1 MLPTLSRLSV
11 RVSLVGRLRHRCSSR
26 SLRMS
31 PLLREFHQPLL
42 PSSETVSRDDEG
54 LSPSLSHGTHS
65 AAYTPFTPSNSGQR
79 SSPTSY
85 RGCWHVVGRDL
96 FTGYRP
102 CSSPIKGVYDPKAFI
117 LHAVS
122 LGQAFAHCPR
132 FLAAASSRSGGR
144 VSVPLWLAV
153 LSDQLP
159 VVGLVGRYLTN
170 YLMGYKTILRRLA
183 AFHPGLMTRRRTRY

>member
-79 SSPTSY
+79 SSPTYY
-85 RGCWHVVGRDL
+85 RGCWHVVSRDL

-122 LGQAFAHCPR
+122 LGQAFAHCPK
-132 FLAAASSRSGGR
+132 FPVAAIRRCIARHLRSLQLLGE
-144 VSVPLWLAV
+144 
-153 LSDQLP
+153 SDYIFTP
-159 VVGLVGRYLTN
+159 IPSGVN
-170 YLMGYKTILRRLA
+170 I
-183 AFHPGLMTRRRTRY
+183 